1 LRELLESQ
9 GRRIEELTGALAARD
24 ARIVEL
30 EKLLEESRRSG
41 KRQAAPFSKGE
52 PSDEPKR
59 PGRKRGRGH
68 GRHGHRM
75 APANIDRELDAPLPP
90 CCPHCGGDVVHE
102 RDAEQFQT
110 DLPALPSPVVTRFT
124 VGVGR
129 CRSCGKRVQ
138 GRHREQTSD
147 ALGAAGSQIGPVA
160 KGWVAWLH
168 YGLGLSFGKCAL
180 LLGRLGI
187 DVTAGAICQSSQSMG
202 TALVPVKNSI
212 IERVNASPT
221 VTMDETGWRVEGL
234 SSWLWVAATEDATA
248 YNVASGRGFD
258 QACDLVADDYA
269 GVIIRDG
276 WGPYRRYEQAT
287 HQSCVAHLLR
297 RASEMATDLPDW
309 ARGTPRQVKD
319 LLCDALDARDA
330 DPAERAA
337 VAEHVVEMIELLYE
351 QAHPHD
357 ENRKLVKHLYNER
370 EAIVTFLTHPGVEAT
385 NWRGEQAI
393 RPAVVNRKVWGGNRT
408 WRGASTQGTITSVL
422 RTATQQ
428 GVDAIDYLARYARAP
443 DPASISLFR

>member
-1 LRELLESQ
+1 
-9 GRRIEELTGALAARD
+9 
-24 ARIVEL
+24 
-30 EKLLEESRRSG
+30 
-41 KRQAAPFSKGE
+41 
-52 PSDEPKR
+52 
-59 PGRKRGRGH
+59 
-68 GRHGHRM
+68 M
-75 APANIDRELDAPLPP
+75 APASIDRELDAPLPP
-90 CCPHCGGDVVHE
+90 WCPHCGGDVVHE

-110 DLPALPSPVVTRFT
+110 DLPALPAAVVTRFT

-138 GRHREQTSD
+138 GRHAEQTSD

-168 YGLGLSFGKCAL
+168 YGLGLSFGKCAVV
-180 LLGRLGI
+180 LGRLGI
-187 DVTAGAICQSSQSMG
+187 DVTAGAICQSSQTMG
-202 TALVPVKNSI
+202 TALVPVKDSI
-212 IERVNASPT
+212 IERVNASPS
-221 VTMDETGWRVEGL
+221 VTMDETGWRVEGF

-258 QACDLVADDYA
+258 QACDLVADDYT

-276 WGPYRRYEQAT
+276 WGPYRRYSQAT
-287 HQSCVAHLLR
+287 HQSCCAHLLR
-297 RASEMATDLPDW
+297 RASEMAVDLPDW
-309 ARGTPRQVKD
+309 ARGTPRQVKH
-319 LLCDALDARDA
+319 LLCEALDARDA

-337 VAEHVVEMIELLYE
+337 VADHVVEMIELLYD

-357 ENRKLVKHLYNER
+357 ENRKLVKHLYGER

-422 RTATQQ
+422 RTAAQQ
-428 GVDAIDYLARYARAP
+428 GVDVIDYLARHARAP
-443 DPASISLFR
+443 NPASVSLFS